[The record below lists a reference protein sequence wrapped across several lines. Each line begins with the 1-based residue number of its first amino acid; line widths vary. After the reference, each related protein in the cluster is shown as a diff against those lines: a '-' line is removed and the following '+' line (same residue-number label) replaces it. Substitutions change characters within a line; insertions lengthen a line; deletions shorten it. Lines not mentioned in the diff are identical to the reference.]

1 MDITPYPA
9 LLWRGFFV
17 KMTQCIFDLFVRK
30 YPVAFRQI
38 NLQTEHPMSGKFET
52 RLADL
57 GIELPNPSAPAAN
70 YVPFVQVGDLVYISG
85 QISMDA
91 NGLVKGK
98 LGDGYS
104 IDDAYAAARLCGI
117 NLISQVRAACGG
129 DLDRVVQVIK
139 LNGFVNATQDFTDH
153 PKVVNGASDLM
164 VEVFGDQGRH
174 ARAAVGSSS
183 LPLGVAVEVEGIFQI
198 A

>member
-1 MDITPYPA
+1 
-9 LLWRGFFV
+9 
-17 KMTQCIFDLFVRK
+17 
-30 YPVAFRQI
+30 
-38 NLQTEHPMSGKFET
+38 MSGKFEN
-52 RLADL
+52 RLAEL
-57 GIELPNPSAPAAN
+57 GIELPNPAAPAAN

-85 QISMDA
+85 QISMDG

-98 LGDGYS
+98 LGDGFS
-104 IDDAYAAARLCGI
+104 LDDAYAAARLCGI
-117 NLISQVRAACGG
+117 NLISQVQAACGG

-198 A
+198 D